1 MQFTYYKIH
10 LLKAFSLVVFYYFHR
25 VVQQSSLSNSRI
37 FSLPWKKCHTLQ
49 KSLPILFF
57 TQFLVSTNLLPVA
70 TDLPVLDISCKYS
83 DALDSPLWRASN
95 SLSIM
100 LSRFIQ
106 YCSVY
111 QDFISILWPTHI
123 PLFEYTIFCL
133 LIYSLIDIWVFSI
146 FWILWIMPL

>member
-1 MQFTYYKIH
+1 M
-10 LLKAFSLVVFYYFHR
+10 VFYYFHR

-37 FSLPWKKCHTLQ
+37 FSVPWKKCHTLQ
-49 KSLPILFF
+49 RSLPILFL
-57 TQFLVSTNLLPVA
+57 TQFLVSTNLLSVPM
-70 TDLPVLDISCKYS
+70 DLPLLDISCKYS
-83 DALDSPLWRASN
+83 DALHSFLWPASN

-100 LSRFIQ
+100 LPRFIQ
-106 YCSVY
+106 CCSVY

-133 LIYSLIDIWVFSI
+133 LICSLTDIWVVSI